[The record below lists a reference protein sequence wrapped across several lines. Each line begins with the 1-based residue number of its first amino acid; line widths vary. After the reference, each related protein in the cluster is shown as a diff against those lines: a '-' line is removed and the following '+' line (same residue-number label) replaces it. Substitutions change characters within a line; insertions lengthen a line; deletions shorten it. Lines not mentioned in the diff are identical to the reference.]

1 MHHEEPQPILA
12 FVLDRLPP
20 AVRPWVDIGVLHAAL
35 AMVLLIVVARLATM
49 RLQVRAEKA
58 SKLQM
63 AMEWV
68 YDLLTSFAT
77 RMIGPRGPE
86 FVPLLGTFFLYI
98 FTMNLM
104 GLIPGLGSPTS
115 RLGVTAALGVTA
127 FLAVQYAGFR
137 HRGWRYLMHFVGQ
150 PVWLAPLNIP
160 VHIVGELARP
170 LSLSVRLFGNIFGED
185 TMLLQFMMLGV
196 AVTSAI
202 YVPVPLQLPMAAF
215 VIFGGFIQALVF
227 TALTAAY
234 IAGAIA
240 EEH

>member
-1 MHHEEPQPILA
+1 MHEEGIQPVLS
-12 FVLDRLPP
+12 FLLDRLPP
-20 AVRPWVDIGVLHAAL
+20 GLRAWVDIGVLHAAL
-35 AMVLLIVVARLATM
+35 AILLLIVVARLATR
-49 RLQVRAEKA
+49 RLELRAEKA

-68 YDLLTSFAT
+68 YELLTGFAT

-104 GLIPGLGSPTS
+104 GLVPGLGSPTS

-137 HRGWRYLMHFVGQ
+137 HRGLRYLMHFVGE
-150 PVWLAPLNIP
+150 PIWLAPLNIP

-185 TMLLQFMMLGV
+185 TMLLQFMLLGV
-196 AVTSAI
+196 AVTSAV